1 MASGKWGEDLE
12 RTPPWDAERVS
23 DALNRAKSPRQR
35 AVITTT
41 ECKSHVVPSRKPL
54 ITLIDEVTTTAAP
67 NRKKRD
73 SSPFLA
79 RTQAMKSHGL
89 WKSPLNLFPSIKALS
104 SPGTLGTYTLLSTNA
119 DLKLPFSDDSEYAH
133 LCWKKI
139 FDSLFVQ
146 VNRGNGINRTG
157 NQHGRFQKANYPLDT
172 SEWILVSGWSDAG
185 L

>member
-79 RTQAMKSHGL
+79 RTQALKSHGL
-89 WKSPLNLFPSIKALS
+89 CRSPPYLLFPSIKVLS
-104 SPGTLGTYTLLSTNA
+104 SPCTLGTYTWLYTNA
-119 DLKLPFSDDSEYAH
+119 DLKLPSSADSE
-133 LCWKKI
+133 
-139 FDSLFVQ
+139 
-146 VNRGNGINRTG
+146 
-157 NQHGRFQKANYPLDT
+157 
-172 SEWILVSGWSDAG
+172 
-185 L
+185 